1 MKVPLY
7 TLIDIC
13 IEILM
18 ILFLHFLADR
28 TASNIAVFLVGQMTL
43 ILQTLIFVLMQGGGE
58 E

>member
-7 TLIDIC
+7 LLIDIG

-43 ILQTLIFVLMQGGGE
+43 ILQTLFYVLMQ
-58 E
+58 

>member
-7 TLIDIC
+7 TLIDIG

-18 ILFLHFLADR
+18 ILFLYFFADR

-43 ILQTLIFVLMQGGGE
+43 ILQTLFYVLTRGDDGE
-58 E
+58 

>member
-7 TLIDIC
+7 TLIDIG

-18 ILFLHFLADR
+18 VLFLYFFADR

-43 ILQTLIFVLMQGGGE
+43 VLQTLIFVLMRGE

>member
-18 ILFLHFLADR
+18 ILFLYFFFFR
-28 TASNIAVFLVGQMTL
+28 TSSNIAVFLVGQMTI
-43 ILQTLIFVLMQGGGE
+43 ILQALIYVLTRGDDE
-58 E
+58 

>member
-7 TLIDIC
+7 ILIDIG

-18 ILFLHFLADR
+18 ILFLHFFADR

-43 ILQTLIFVLMQGGGE
+43 IIQTLFYMLMQ
-58 E
+58 

>member
-7 TLIDIC
+7 TLIDIG

-18 ILFLHFLADR
+18 VLFLYFFADR
-28 TASNIAVFLVGQMTL
+28 TSSNIAVFLVGQMTL
-43 ILQTLIFVLMQGGGE
+43 ILQMLIFVLTRGDE

>member
-7 TLIDIC
+7 ILIDIS

-18 ILFLHFLADR
+18 ILFLYFFADQ

-43 ILQTLIFVLMQGGGE
+43 ILQMLFYVLMQ
-58 E
+58 